1 MVDIAIVNT
10 AFCIYFYRAC
20 SRYSKYLICSLSGH
34 TPQDT
39 ATLVYQPLPDYTFG
53 PCSGEPFACAAVP
66 IVDLDWAVHADHE
79 YYMSIKAKN
88 TAGLDVVGIS
98 MSYRHSIQLPSRGVV
113 LDMDPES
120 IDMDPESMSDETFSV
135 S

>member
-1 MVDIAIVNT
+1 MVDIVIVNT

-20 SRYSKYLICSLSGH
+20 SRYSKHPYPCSLSGH
-34 TPQDT
+34 TPEDT
-39 ATLVYQPLPDYTFG
+39 ATIVYQPLPDYIFG

-88 TAGLDVVGIS
+88 TAGLDVVGVS
-98 MSYRHSIQLPSRGVV
+98 MPYKHSVQLPSKGVV
-113 LDMDPES
+113 LDIDPES
-120 IDMDPESMSDETFSV
+120 VSDETFSV
-135 S
+135 SEACTVR